1 MKWDTL
7 KFATTESSQGLESS
21 NSDRCTK
28 ASDMETDKCFL
39 SYMHVVFC

>member
-7 KFATTESSQGLESS
+7 KCAPIESSQGLESS
-21 NSDRCTK
+21 NSDKCTK
-28 ASDMETDKCFL
+28 ASDMETDKYFL